1 MCVDEARRH
10 RAAVGVS
17 EDERAVVLALDEQL
31 AAMDGSAMSATQRQ
45 EVRGLV
51 AAALGAGLDV
61 MDVDERR
68 VGAARGATAALVA
81 HEHGATQRR
90 RDALFGARE
99 RPIIGAH
106 VGVFRPLGGRRA
118 LVVAGVGGAGST
130 LYGANVGVVPSHW
143 GTSATTRRSRIRVE
157 PLGAQVIEL
166 SQFALGSGPHAACCL
181 GIRLP

>member
-68 VGAARGATAALVA
+68 VGAARG
-81 HEHGATQRR
+81 H
-90 RDALFGARE
+90 DS
-99 RPIIGAH
+99 
-106 VGVFRPLGGRRA
+106 
-118 LVVAGVGGAGST
+118 GVGRA
-130 LYGANVGVVPSHW
+130 
-143 GTSATTRRSRIRVE
+143 
-157 PLGAQVIEL
+157 
-166 SQFALGSGPHAACCL
+166 
-181 GIRLP
+181 